1 MKNRNK
7 VFGLYRIQSNN
18 KTSMI
23 HHRGDQIEHLKFVL
37 LSISVI
43 VRILIVEDSIII
55 VVRVKPVD
63 HSVIVIVL
71 VQIQNPV
78 TIIIIILVVRDAV
91 VIIVIILRVN
101 DAIIVRV
108 IVSPP
113 SCGHHQ
119 GSSEQEKSEHQH
131 CQALHPVLAAGVS
144 ERVPPC

>member
-7 VFGLYRIQSNN
+7 VFGLNRKQSNN
-18 KTSMI
+18 KMSMI

-63 HSVIVIVL
+63 HSVIVIIL
-71 VQIQNPV
+71 VQIQNP
-78 TIIIIILVVRDAV
+78 V

-119 GSSEQEKSEHQH
+119 GSSEQEKSKHQH
-131 CQALHPVLAAGVS
+131 RQALHSVLEWLTES
-144 ERVPPC
+144 PC

>member
-7 VFGLYRIQSNN
+7 VCGLYRKQSNN
-18 KTSMI
+18 KMSMI

-37 LSISVI
+37 LTISVI
-43 VRILIVEDSIII
+43 VRILIVEDS
-55 VVRVKPVD
+55 
-63 HSVIVIVL
+63 
-71 VQIQNPV
+71 
-78 TIIIIILVVRDAV
+78 IIILVVRDAV

-119 GSSEQEKSEHQH
+119 GSSEQEKSKHQH
-131 CQALHPVLAAGVS
+131 RQAFHSVLES
-144 ERVPPC
+144 PM